1 MEGQY
6 TNEDGTEYRFES
18 GKLVRKTPFG
28 KTEIL
33 DYQIGYDLDL
43 PTPLISLSNG
53 EHLWISPTIVGMDIY
68 EPISHIE
75 VDEDF
80 QWWSKSD
87 TLVGSLKKVS
97 STTTQPGRWPFASTH
112 ILTPG
117 ILGHFKKEELRI
129 MRNEIYARHGY
140 VFSDEKLQDFFQS
153 LPWYQPITD
162 NSKVQL
168 SPLEV
173 FNIQIIKQTEKSV
186 E

>member
-1 MEGQY
+1 
-6 TNEDGTEYRFES
+6 
-18 GKLVRKTPFG
+18 
-28 KTEIL
+28 
-33 DYQIGYDLDL
+33 
-43 PTPLISLSNG
+43 
-53 EHLWISPTIVGMDIY
+53 
-68 EPISHIE
+68 
-75 VDEDF
+75 
-80 QWWSKSD
+80 
-87 TLVGSLKKVS
+87 
-97 STTTQPGRWPFASTH
+97 
-112 ILTPG
+112 
-117 ILGHFKKEELRI
+117 